1 MRKMLLSLLALT
13 AGITAQAANLT
24 GGDLRYEYTGSAY
37 KVELALYTTCD
48 YPLNLPSTVATIS
61 SSCAANSSLVLTQ
74 YATDTLFD
82 MYCPSTAAGCA
93 SNTYYLIYRYSGTIA
108 SLAPCSDWKIS
119 YSYGTRPVTINNLNS
134 PQNYSLYLEAFLN
147 NSVAPNSSP
156 VIGTD
161 PDFVI
166 VSNASVTTPFQTLD
180 IEGDSISG
188 AFYQPL
194 TAANMSIPYAVGYS
208 VSSPMGGPVLLDIP
222 GGTLRTRASFFG
234 RYALAVHVAD
244 YRNGVLVGYS
254 SRDWNTFATT
264 GNDHKVPLPI
274 PGSSFLANACPGGTT
289 TVNFHFADS
298 LNTDSVYLTVK
309 PQNTFSYTT
318 TYTNGTGL
326 TGSTATTTW
335 TTPSTL
341 NPATTPY
348 YFLKVRARDN
358 NCPMQEFNTYTL
370 LVRTAVCAADSV
382 WPGDANADKIV
393 NLYDPLYVALAYGKT
408 GATRTGA
415 TTTWNAQ
422 ACAPWTFSFNTG
434 INMKHADCDG
444 NGTVNNTD
452 LAAITAN
459 YGQVHLRGSGD
470 DQHRGAGLPDLY
482 FDHTGITATPGSTV
496 TIPIKLGSAAQ
507 PMNNIL
513 GLAAR
518 INIGNIIPTNLGITY
533 PSSWIG
539 TAANT
544 VRFTNSTA
552 ANSIDWAY
560 ARNNQQNVS
569 GQGQIGAV
577 TFTIPAGTGNQK
589 VVLYLQNVMMI
600 DATGTVVTG
609 YNAVYDT
616 LQIVATGVGNVNT
629 PSFQAMIVPNPSFGH
644 TTLAVAMQHAGLL
657 HVLITDIA
665 GREVWSSNNTFAAGS
680 QSVALPNNLPNGMYM
695 VRMSDGTGSNVV
707 KWMKAE

>member
-1 MRKMLLSLLALT
+1 MRKILLSLLTLV
-13 AGITAQAANLT
+13 AGITAQAANII

-37 KVELALYTTCD
+37 KVELSLYTTCD
-48 YPLNLPSTVATIS
+48 FPLNIASNYVTIS
-61 SSCAANSSLVLTQ
+61 SSCAASSSLALTQ

-93 SNTYYLIYRYSGTIA
+93 SNAYYLIYRYSGTIA
-108 SLAPCSDWKIS
+108 SLAPCSDWKLS
-119 YSYGTRPVTINNLNS
+119 YSYGSRPATVNNLNNA
-134 PQNYSLYLEAFLN
+134 QNYNLYLEAFLN
-147 NSVAPNSSP
+147 NSAAPNSSP

-166 VSNASVTTPFQTLD
+166 VSNAFVTTPFQTLD

-194 TAANMSIPYAVGYS
+194 SAAGTSVPYAAGFS
-208 VSSPMGGPVLLDIP
+208 LNSPMSGPALLDIP
-222 GGTLRTRASFFG
+222 GGTLRVRAAFTG
-234 RYALAVHVAD
+234 RCALAVRVSD

-254 SRDWNTFATT
+254 SRDWNTSIGV

-274 PGSSFLANACPGGTT
+274 PGSSFLANACPGGATT
-289 TVNFHFADS
+289 ATFHFADS
-298 LNTDSVYLTVK
+298 LSTDSVYLAVK
-309 PQNTFSYTT
+309 PQNTFSYAT

-335 TTPSTL
+335 TTPSSL

-370 LVRTAVCAADSV
+370 LVRTAPCVADSV

-408 GATRTGA
+408 GAARTGA
-415 TTTWNAQ
+415 TTLWNAQ
-422 ACAPWTFSFNTG
+422 VCAPWALNFNTG

-444 NGTVNNTD
+444 NGTVDNTD

-459 YGQVHLRGSGD
+459 YGMVHPRGSGET
-470 DQHRGAGLPDLY
+470 QYRGTGVPDLY

-496 TIPIKLGSAAQ
+496 TIPIKLGNATQS
-507 PMNNIL
+507 MNNIL
-513 GLAAR
+513 GLATH
-518 INIGNIIPTNLGITY
+518 IVVSNITPTNMSIAY

-544 VRFTNSTA
+544 VRFSKSTSS
-552 ANSIDWAY
+552 NSIDWAY
-560 ARNNQQNVS
+560 ARNNQQNAS
-569 GQGQIGAV
+569 GQGQIGAI
-577 TFTIPAGTGNQK
+577 TFTVPMGTANQN
-589 VVLYLQNVMMI
+589 VVLSMQNVKMI
-600 DATGTVVTG
+600 DATGATITG
-609 YNAVYDT
+609 YNVLNDT
-616 LQIVATGVGNVNT
+616 LHISPTGVGSVNT
-629 PSFQAMIVPNPSFGH
+629 PAFQAMIVPNPSFGNA
-644 TTLAVAMQHAGLL
+644 TLSLSMQYAGTLQ
-657 HVLITDIA
+657 VLVTDIA
-665 GREVWSSNNTFAAGS
+665 GRKVWTSNNTFAAGS
-680 QSVALPNNLPNGMYM
+680 QSIALPTNLPNGMYM
-695 VRMSDGTGSNVV
+695 VHVSDGTGSNVV
-707 KWMKAE
+707 KWLKAD